1 MKTTLTAALLSLAFL
16 LPAPAGAA
24 PMPDQ
29 IVRDNVAKLLS
40 LIKTNRDAY
49 AKDHQKLYSMVHEEV
64 LPNFDFPAMSR
75 MVLGRHWRQAN
86 EDQRARFT
94 VAFRDLLVRTYAT
107 VLLKYNN
114 EEVIYLTFT
123 GKPEDKTVVVRT
135 EVKQGG
141 GGPNIPIYYSFYRK
155 NSNWKVYDVTVEGVS
170 LVTNYRSTYASKIQ
184 SEGLDALIKSVAQT
198 EKAAVGKS
206 ARNTKNGKA
215 VQ

>member
-29 IVRDNVAKLLS
+29 IVRDNVAKLIS

-49 AKDHQKLYSMVHEEV
+49 AKDHKKLYAMVHEEL
-64 LPNFDFPAMSR
+64 LPNFDFAAMSR

-94 VAFRDLLVRTYAT
+94 VAFRDLLLRTYAT
-107 VLLKYNN
+107 VLLKYND
-114 EEVIYLTFT
+114 EEVVHLHFT

-155 NSNWKVYDVTVEGVS
+155 NSDWKVYDVTVEGVS
-170 LVTNYRSTYASKIQ
+170 LVTNYRGTYASKIQ
-184 SEGLDALIKSVAQT
+184 NQGLEALIEDVSKT
-198 EKAAVGKS
+198 EKSSVGKS
-206 ARNTKNGKA
+206 AKSGKG
-215 VQ
+215 VK